1 MSLFKFKSDNADKKW
16 NDETDYT
23 AEINATSDP
32 AKKAEL
38 ERLRNDKIDRLGL
51 PYEITFNH
59 NDVGTMMKHGMEN
72 GASGADMMKLDDYRI
87 NKALTTPGLENFAYD
102 EIHDA
107 ATRYYYNDL
116 MGVGGNYQN
125 RPVYENKYGDFVDKM
140 WDRVM
145 NGEEFSYDVES
156 DPNYQVYKD
165 MYTREGNR
173 AMQDTL
179 AQVAQNAGGNNSYAV
194 SAAAQANNYYMQ
206 QLADKVPELYNAAYN
221 RYMNEENLKRQ
232 DLEIARML
240 ESDDYNRYL
249 GDMGVFQTNV
259 GLANN
264 MINSQLDR
272 EYQERAWDYNVDRNA
287 ILDERYKD
295 ETAYGREQ
303 DAKNWAWMEDEKGYN
318 RGETAKAQ
326 AKDDVWTMAN
336 MGVMPPDKLLEEAGL
351 LDQKAEIQQMA
362 NKANTMWN
370 SQYS

>member
-16 NDETDYT
+16 DDNTDYT
-23 AEINATSDP
+23 AEINLTNDP

-51 PYEITFNH
+51 PYKMTFDH
-59 NDVGTMMKHGMEN
+59 NDVGTMMMHGMEN
-72 GASGADMMKLDDYRI
+72 GISGADVMKLDDYRI
-87 NKALTTPGLENFAYD
+87 NKALTTPGLEKFAND

-125 RPVYENKYGDFVDKM
+125 RPVYEDKYGAKVDELF
-140 WDRVM
+140 DRVM
-145 NGEEFSYDVES
+145 NREDFSYDMES

-206 QLADKVPELYNAAYN
+206 QLADKVPELYDAAYN
-221 RYMNEENLKRQ
+221 RYMNEENLRRQ
-232 DLEIARML
+232 DLELARML

-272 EYQERAWDYNVDRNA
+272 EMAERQWDYSVERDE
-287 ILDERYKD
+287 IKDERYTD
-295 ETAYGREQ
+295 ETAYTRSE
-303 DAKNWAWMEDEKGYN
+303 AEKSQA
-318 RGETAKAQ
+318 RETALLKMKSGYMPSDSELAAAGWKAEDWNEFV
-326 AKDDVWTMAN
+326 ALYGELLKDDRTKTGLEN
-336 MGVMPPDKLLEEAGL
+336 KLLE
-351 LDQKAEIQQMA
+351 AELIKMGA
-362 NKANTMWN
+362 T
-370 SQYS
+370 